1 MRIAVIGPTYPLRGG
16 ISQYTTLM
24 VENLRRRHDVLFIS
38 FEKQYPQFL
47 FPGRTQKDES
57 VERIEADNEPILS
70 FSNPLSWRKAARR
83 ACAFDPGMVIFSW
96 VNPALAIQYRYISGY
111 IKRRLPRGRIV
122 FWCHNVVQ
130 HEHRSLGKLLTR
142 IAFGR
147 ADHFIVTGRELE
159 RELLSLRPGSAV
171 SVVPLPILDVFP
183 QTPSRAEARNG
194 LGLAEGDRVV
204 LYFGF
209 VRPYK
214 GLINLLGA
222 MPEAVRRIPSLRLL
236 VVGEF
241 WEDRDRYSREIERT
255 GIDRYVTIVDS
266 YVPNEEVPRYFNSAD
281 LVVLPY
287 ISASASGIVKIA
299 YAFGK
304 PVVTTT
310 VGALPE
316 SVDDGRTGF
325 LVPPGDPGAIA
336 RAMIEFFEP
345 GRAGEF
351 GRNVEEYRRRFSW
364 ERFTEAVECIGEFGL
379 W

>member
-24 VENLRRRHDVLFIS
+24 VENLRRRHDVMFIS
-38 FEKQYPQFL
+38 FEKQYPQLL

-57 VERIEADNEPILS
+57 AERIEADNEPILS
-70 FSNPLSWRKAARR
+70 FSSPLSWRKAARR
-83 ACAFDPGMVIFSW
+83 ACEFNPRLVIFSW
-96 VNPALAIQYRYISGY
+96 VNPALALHFRYISGY
-111 IKRRLPRGRIV
+111 IKHRLPRCRIV

-130 HEHRSLGKLLTR
+130 HEHRSLGKLLSR

-147 ADHFIVTGRELE
+147 ADHFMVTGRELE
-159 RELLSLRPGSAV
+159 RELLSLMQGVAV

-183 QTPSRAEARNG
+183 STPFRAEARSG
-194 LGLAEGDRVV
+194 LGLTEEDRVV

-222 MPEAVRRIPSLRLL
+222 IPEAVRRIPSLRLL

-241 WEDRDRYSREIERT
+241 WEEMEQYSREIERS
-255 GIDRYVTIVDS
+255 GIDRYVTVVDS
-266 YVPNEEVPRYFNSAD
+266 YVPNEDVPRYFNSAD

-287 ISASASGIVKIA
+287 TSASASGIVKIA

-304 PVVTTT
+304 PVITTT

-316 SVDDGRTGF
+316 SVDDGRTGY
-325 LVPPGDPGAIA
+325 LVPPGDPSAIA
-336 RAMIEFFEP
+336 RAIIEFFEQ

-364 ERFTEAVECIGEFGL
+364 ERFSEVVESIGRIS
-379 W
+379 